1 MNTEIKI
8 KIIERIIIIITA
20 MGSYRKDERRDGVRV
35 LRTHIYF
42 LQQSHSTSDR
52 NVMRN
57 ENVVIIIILFRQ
69 SSKQKL
75 S

>member
-1 MNTEIKI
+1 MNTESKIK

-42 LQQSHSTSDR
+42 L
-52 NVMRN
+52 
-57 ENVVIIIILFRQ
+57 
-69 SSKQKL
+69 
-75 S
+75 